1 MTLAFVSDLV
11 LRYSLS
17 RRQQRFT
24 RIVAWVSMLGMVLGV
39 TSLITVMSVMNGF
52 SSELHSRILAV
63 IPHAKIHSTSGQLS
77 EWESLAEKVLAAPT
91 VVAVAPYI
99 EDTVLFQAWGRH
111 RGARLSGID
120 LNAQRYVNSVDQ
132 YIVRGDWQALETQRF
147 SVALGSSLA
156 RILGVTVGDEVE
168 VILPRLTVTPLG
180 IFPRVKRLLVVA
192 EFEVG
197 ADPDANQSYVSL
209 DTARRLLG
217 RDQVDGL
224 QLKFDDLF
232 AASKISAALA
242 NELPA
247 KLTVTDWRSSQG
259 SLFAAIQMEK
269 ITVGL
274 LLLSVVAVAAFN
286 IVSTLTMAVTEKR
299 TDIAVL
305 RVLGASSR
313 SILVIFIGYGMLLG
327 ILGVA
332 LGAIMGVTLALYISD
347 LAIWIE
353 QLLGVSLFDPTVY
366 YIGRLPS
373 VLIWADVFTTVC
385 AALVL
390 SFLATLYPAWRAAN
404 ISPVEVLNHG

>member
-1 MTLAFVSDLV
+1 MSFVSDLV
-11 LRYSLS
+11 FRYSLS

-24 RIVAWVSMLGMVLGV
+24 RVVAWVSMLGMVLGV

-63 IPHAKIHSTSGQLS
+63 IPHLKIQANTGQL
-77 EWESLAEKVLAAPT
+77 EAWETLTDQVLTYPS

-99 EDTVLFQAWGRH
+99 EDTVLLQAWGRH
-111 RGARLSGID
+111 RGTKLTGID
-120 LNAQRYVNSVDQ
+120 LNAQRDVNAVDQ
-132 YIVRGDWQALETQRF
+132 YVVRGDWQALETQRF
-147 SVALGSSLA
+147 SIALGSTLA

-168 VILPRLTVTPLG
+168 VTLPRLTVTPLG
-180 IFPRVKRLLVVA
+180 IFPRVKRLVVVA

-217 RDQVDGL
+217 RGQVDGL
-224 QLKFDDLF
+224 QLKLNDLF
-232 AASKISAALA
+232 KAPEITAALA
-242 NELPA
+242 DVLPA
-247 KLTVTDWRSSQG
+247 DLTIVDWRSSQG
-259 SLFAAIQMEK
+259 SLFAAVQMEK
-269 ITVGL
+269 VTVGL

-286 IVSTLTMAVTEKR
+286 IVSTLTMSVAEKR

-313 SILVIFIGYGMLLG
+313 SILLVFVGYGMVLG
-327 ILGVA
+327 ILGVT
-332 LGAIMGVTLALYISD
+332 LGALLGVTLALYISD
-347 LAIWIE
+347 LATWVEHLVGI
-353 QLLGVSLFDPTVY
+353 SLFDPAVY

-373 VLIWADVFTTVC
+373 VLVWTDVVITVC
-385 AALVL
+385 AALAL
-390 SFLATLYPAWRAAN
+390 SFVATLYPAWRAAH